1 VLKPPAKPLP
11 ASSHKWRS
19 LNASGLKGSPFS
31 KKPFAQLDKQ
41 DSSLLLTQSEAISQ
55 QLPLH
60 MAQHGFVKLL
70 HLPQT
75 Q

>member
-31 KKPFAQLDKQ
+31 KKPFALLDNQ
-41 DSSLLLTQSEAISQ
+41 DSSSLLTQSEAISQ
-55 QLPLH
+55 QPPLPTAQLGFAKLH
-60 MAQHGFVKLL
+60 H
-70 HLPQT
+70 
-75 Q
+75 